1 MNLAVTAIGR
11 DRPGIVA
18 AITSALL
25 EAGGNV
31 DDSQM
36 SILHGHFAVMLI
48 VSVPE
53 DASLES
59 LEARL
64 AEVGREFELGG
75 ITVSP
80 VEGLDRGAEP
90 THVLTGLIDEIN
102 RGRGACIYDTQ
113 RLAGSGTCGNHSQQ
127 TIDAELFRL
136 QITGDHIRHAVG
148 GLDEPD
154 GHTQRIFDH
163 CYEHCSV
170 FRTDDTGH
178 KHPVEF
184 DLAIVDRGSEC
195 TASIVATTDH
205 APDISVE
212 AVRDFP
218 PRVPQIN
225 QQSGHTGPRTRR
237 LTSPAWYSRRPDISS
252 SSNAPEV
259 VMPR

>member
-59 LEARL
+59 LESRL

-80 VEGLDRGAEP
+80 VEGLGRGAGP
-90 THVLTGLIDEIN
+90 THVLTVY
-102 RGRGACIYDTQ
+102 GADQ
-113 RLAGSGTCGNHSQQ
+113 PG
-127 TIDAELFRL
+127 
-136 QITGDHIRHAVG
+136 
-148 GLDEPD
+148 
-154 GHTQRIFDH
+154 
-163 CYEHCSV
+163 
-170 FRTDDTGH
+170 
-178 KHPVEF
+178 
-184 DLAIVDRGSEC
+184 IVHE
-195 TASIVATTDH
+195 TASALASLGVNITDL
-205 APDISVE
+205 
-212 AVRDFP
+212 
-218 PRVPQIN
+218 
-225 QQSGHTGPRTRR
+225 RTRR
-237 LTSPAWYSRRPDISS
+237 TGDPDSPLYTLMVEVAVPDGTV
-252 SSNAPEV
+252 PELERALEGLRQSKQLEAHLAELESEV
-259 VMPR
+259 F